1 MHTSRHFL
9 RRSSLI
15 LRSLYSATCVTW
27 GAAMSVCRFSSFKT
41 ICCTQSLY
49 LWREKQQFPASLIQ
63 LSILVRGPF
72 VPPFVVIRGGGGG
85 PFVPPFIVIHSPEPH
100 TCVKVTKHERRNI
113 PLMERLREHP
123 GEGQRT
129 CPFPLYWQQKLV
141 HSRSSRG
148 EGCSASAG
156 EQSWHDPS
164 GTIRSAPVLD
174 VMSIQQL
181 LSHI

>member
-1 MHTSRHFL
+1 MLHTVALFVER
-9 RRSSLI
+9 
-15 LRSLYSATCVTW
+15 
-27 GAAMSVCRFSSFKT
+27 KT
-41 ICCTQSLY
+41 TIPCQPHSTLHT
-49 LWREKQQFPASLIQ
+49 RE
-63 LSILVRGPF
+63 GPF
-72 VPPFVVIRGGGGG
+72 RTTIRRHPWGGG
-85 PFVPPFIVIHSPEPH
+85 PFVPPFIVIHSLEPH